1 MRTNIL
7 VGLVLMLSLV
17 LAAGCAKKKV
27 EAEPVMQEKA
37 AVTMEKETTKME
49 QAPLVDP
56 MEAAQR
62 RDEAVL
68 TENKIFFDYDKYD
81 LKPIAKDTLKEKAA
95 ILKKY
100 AGWKVLIEGH
110 CDERGTE
117 EYNLALGEKR
127 ARAAYEFLVLLGVD
141 SNRLKIVS
149 FGEERPVAMGD
160 TETAWAK
167 NRRDEFK
174 VFK

>member
-7 VGLVLMLSLV
+7 IGLTLVLSLV
-17 LAAGCAKKKV
+17 LGAGCAKKQVTSEPEGMKGQVNYV
-27 EAEPVMQEKA
+27 EQEA
-37 AVTMEKETTKME
+37 TTVE
-49 QAPLVDP
+49 QSGLVDP
-56 MEAAQR
+56 VEAAKR

-68 TENKIFFDYDKYD
+68 TENKIFFDFDKYD
-81 LKPIAKDTLKEKAA
+81 LKPIAKDTLKQKAA

-100 AGWKVLIEGH
+100 AGWNMLIEGH

-117 EYNLALGEKR
+117 EYNLALGERR

-149 FGEERPVAMGD
+149 FGEERPVDPAD

>member
-7 VGLVLMLSLV
+7 VGLVLVLSLV

-27 EAEPVMQEKA
+27 EAEPVMQEEKA
-37 AVTMEKETTKME
+37 VVVMEKETMTDS
-49 QAPLVDP
+49 QLVDP

-100 AGWKVLIEGH
+100 AGWKMLIEGH

-117 EYNLALGEKR
+117 EYNLALGERR
-127 ARAAYEFLVLLGVD
+127 ARAAYEFMVLLGVD
-141 SNRLKIVS
+141 STRLKIVS
-149 FGEERPVAMGD
+149 FGEERPVDPSD